1 MEGKKPGSLWGRESE
16 RAVLERQLAKVRDGH
31 SAVLVLRGEAGIGK
45 SALLEYTADSA
56 DGCRVV
62 RAAGVEAE
70 MELAFGGL
78 HQLCAPFLDHLGNL
92 PDPQRTALE
101 TAFGLSAGTPRTGS
115 SWDWRSSACS
125 PTSLR
130 RRRSSAWSTTC
141 NGSIVS
147 RPRSSGS
154 SPGG

>member
-92 PDPQRTALE
+92 PDPQRTALRPP
-101 TAFGLSAGTPRTGS
+101 SASARALPGPVPRGTGGPQP
-115 SWDWRSSACS
+115 A
-125 PTSLR
+125 R
-130 RRRSSAWSTTC
+130 RRR
-141 NGSIVS
+141 
-147 RPRSSGS
+147 
-154 SPGG
+154 